1 MCTAESGK
9 KRRVC
14 QKPYRHFPG
23 MVLSIASSK
32 LMWKTDKL
40 TGMTMSLPEG
50 KVQNIS
56 QVS

>member
-1 MCTAESGK
+1 MCTTELGK

-32 LMWKTDKL
+32 LTWKKET
-40 TGMTMSLPEG
+40 S
-50 KVQNIS
+50 
-56 QVS
+56 

>member
-1 MCTAESGK
+1 MPEAIQTLPRDGP
-9 KRRVC
+9 V
-14 QKPYRHFPG
+14 H
-23 MVLSIASSK
+23 SIFK
-32 LMWKTDKL
+32 VDVEDRGKL